1 MLYPDNPRTFQ
12 QHCAY
17 SLVSL
22 VIVCYPAVRVPFNSI
37 VLGLQSHV
45 SMMQLAAQGMTTIM
59 NSVLQLG
66 AMEEGLFH
74 IALNVDSISAM
85 LSSVVYQLTPWANTD
100 NIMFVVEI
108 DPAIPPALLFDTQR
122 LSQVSVCMIDSANPA
137 RCWLIYRTGE

>member
-37 VLGLQSHV
+37 VLGLQSLAEETTLLPLMQEHV

-66 AMEEGLFH
+66 AMEECLFH
-74 IALNVDSISAM
+74 N
-85 LSSVVYQLTPWANTD
+85 
-100 NIMFVVEI
+100 
-108 DPAIPPALLFDTQR
+108 PPHIIR
-122 LSQVSVCMIDSANPA
+122 
-137 RCWLIYRTGE
+137 